1 MIEAKPRHRVRGK
14 ELLAVLGITGAA
26 ASAEAIVARR
36 FCYGSRGATEEPG
49 SSEAT
54 GALRPLV
61 GHELN
66 PPLQGIELA
75 LEVKGTEP
83 LTITARTG
91 TPGLPT
97 IPGKTYRDRP
107 PDTMPKSRN
116 SITAEQDSSTV
127 VSKSFTFAT
136 HPEHKES
143 S

>member
-1 MIEAKPRHRVRGK
+1 MGVKIDGKRVSEESLQDG
-14 ELLAVLGITGAA
+14 GIPVWTLN
-26 ASAEAIVARR
+26 
-36 FCYGSRGATEEPG
+36 YW
-49 SSEAT
+49 
-54 GALRPLV
+54 
-61 GHELN
+61 N

-91 TPGLPT
+91 TPGLPS

-136 HPEHKES
+136 RPEHKES